1 MQERPHTWDQH
12 CQGLLNT
19 TGKGDVEAVTGKKTT
34 HTQSYVSFVYACFIQ
49 KKALRKESIIAYT
62 W

>member
-34 HTQSYVSFVYACFIQ
+34 HTHRAMLVLFMLVLS
-49 KKALRKESIIAYT
+49 KRKL
-62 W
+62 